1 MGQFAG
7 ATLIAAQDLY
17 SESSV
22 RQHRLGQLALDN
34 FGNRFRYVKAGAVAL
49 VTGHLLQETAED
61 TNFRSMVVQAAAAI
75 GDTAIAVTLG
85 GTAVTAELFNDG
97 ILLVESSTG
106 LGQKFNIVSHT
117 VQTSTTGTCTFT
129 VDRPLKVAL
138 TTSSQV
144 TVRKNP
150 YDGVIDNPVTATG
163 NVVGVALYAMTIAY
177 YGWVQTGGDCGVLFD
192 AGVNTSAGVQGIMP
206 SVGVAGSVSP
216 AAAADVSPTQ
226 IGFAREVASTDSTFG
241 IAHLTID

>member
-22 RQHRLGQLALDN
+22 KQHKLGQLALDN
-34 FGNRFRYVKAGAVAL
+34 YGNRFRYIKAGTVAL
-49 VTGHLLQETAED
+49 ATGHLLQESAED
-61 TNFRSMVVQAAAAI
+61 TNYRSMVVQAAAAI
-75 GDTAIAVTLG
+75 GDAAISVTLG
-85 GTAVTAELFNDG
+85 GTAVTAEQFNEG

-129 VDRPLKVAL
+129 VDRPLKIAL

-150 YDGVIDNPVTATG
+150 YDGAIDFPVTPTG
-163 NVVGVALYAMTIAY
+163 GADGVALYAMTIAY
-177 YGWVQTGGDCGVLFD
+177 YGWIQSGGDCGVLFD
-192 AGVNTSAGVQGIMP
+192 TGVNTSADVTRLIP
-206 SVGVAGSVSP
+206 SQDVAGSVSP
-216 AAAADVSPTQ
+216 DAAANVASPV
-226 IGFAREVASTDSTFG
+226 IGYAREQVSVDSTFG